1 MKFNKL
7 KQILTLTAPLLLYG
21 ATRAFAAASG
31 LPADGP
37 VTTFV
42 NVRRVGA

>member
-1 MKFNKL
+1 MNKRKF
-7 KQILTLTAPLLLYG
+7 LTMLATFGPLMLCAATALA
-21 ATRAFAAASG
+21 ATSG

-37 VTTFV
+37 ITVFT

>member
-1 MKFNKL
+1 MKL
-7 KQILTLTAPLLLYG
+7 KRILILTAPLLLYG
-21 ATRAFAAASG
+21 AAKAFAATSG

-37 VTTFV
+37 VTIFT